1 MNIRNSNRIINKF
14 YREYSSR
21 LKKSY
26 NYYLDQR
33 IMTHEIFIKTNN
45 RTYTLQYPISVSRTI
60 VLNPQYEST
69 GAFHLPSF
77 STSTFEAGDFVGDL
91 KRGGSCRVDIHSYS
105 PHNFTHI
112 ESCAHIDITG
122 NTLDKIDRKKLSGI
136 VFLADLS
143 SVSDDFVEWDHLIGK
158 FDYKKLDALAIKTS
172 ASLLPQDHDFTQS
185 DFMAIHQ
192 TTAQKLF
199 DMDIDLLILDL
210 PSMDKETDNTLSSH
224 KIFFGSDQNV
234 NTQKTIIE
242 LAYFQ
247 NLEEGYYYYVLTPP
261 ILQTDAT
268 ITDIWF
274 YTLENYS
281 DQGSN

>member
-1 MNIRNSNRIINKF
+1 
-14 YREYSSR
+14 
-21 LKKSY
+21 
-26 NYYLDQR
+26 
-33 IMTHEIFIKTNN
+33 MTHEIFIKTNN

-60 VLNPQYEST
+60 VLNPQYRSS

-112 ESCAHIDITG
+112 ESCAHIDING

-143 SVSDDFVEWDHLIGK
+143 SVSDDFVEWDPLIGK

-172 ASLLPQDHDFTQS
+172 ASLLPQDHNFTQS

-274 YTLENYS
+274 YPLENYS

>member
-1 MNIRNSNRIINKF
+1 
-14 YREYSSR
+14 
-21 LKKSY
+21 
-26 NYYLDQR
+26 
-33 IMTHEIFIKTNN
+33 
-45 RTYTLQYPISVSRTI
+45 
-60 VLNPQYEST
+60 
-69 GAFHLPSF
+69 
-77 STSTFEAGDFVGDL
+77 
-91 KRGGSCRVDIHSYS
+91 
-105 PHNFTHI
+105 
-112 ESCAHIDITG
+112 
-122 NTLDKIDRKKLSGI
+122 
-136 VFLADLS
+136 
-143 SVSDDFVEWDHLIGK
+143 
-158 FDYKKLDALAIKTS
+158 
-172 ASLLPQDHDFTQS
+172 
-185 DFMAIHQ
+185 MAIHQ

-274 YTLENYS
+274 YPLENYS